1 MLNKIKSIFS
11 DKSIRNRILFVLA
24 ILVVFR
30 ALSSIPVP
38 GVNVQAI
45 KALVDGNSF
54 FQVLNLFSGGGLSAL
69 SILML
74 GVGPYITASI
84 VIQLLT
90 MVFPRMKEL
99 QQEEGA
105 AGRQK
110 LSQYSRLLTIPIA
123 FIQTFGIVT
132 LITRQS
138 PEVFAS
144 LTTFGF
150 AQIAIIVVAS
160 SILLMWI
167 GERLTEFGIG
177 NGISIIITV
186 GIIAALPQSLSRI
199 LSTYTYDQSQ
209 LFLYI
214 FLALI
219 SVGIIALII
228 YITEAER
235 PIEVNYARQARSLAT
250 QGASGSHKTYL
261 PIKLNQAGVMPI
273 IFAITILMFPSFLGN
288 IMILSGNE
296 FVQNIGRFISIWSQN
311 PWSYGIVYFALVFL
325 FTYFYTAV
333 TFDPKQM
340 AENLQKQGAFVSGI
354 RPGDSTMD
362 YLSRIVT
369 RTTFIG
375 ATFLA
380 CIAVLP
386 NVVQGFTGITSVSI
400 GGTGILIVI
409 STLIDVIKKIN
420 AQLSMREY

>member
-1 MLNKIKSIFS
+1 MFNKLKTILT
-11 DKSIRNRILFVLA
+11 DKTIRNRILFVLG
-24 ILVVFR
+24 ILIIFR
-30 ALSSIPVP
+30 ALSTIPVP

-45 KALVDGNSF
+45 KTLVDGNNF
-54 FQVLNLFSGGGLSAL
+54 LQVLNLFSGGGLSAL

-74 GVGPYITASI
+74 GVSPYITASI

-105 AGRQK
+105 IGRRK
-110 LSQYSRLLTIPIA
+110 LSQYSRLLTIPVA
-123 FIQTFGIVT
+123 LIQTFGIVT

-138 PEVFAS
+138 PEVFAG
-144 LTTFGF
+144 LTAFGF
-150 AQIAIIVVAS
+150 MQITIIVVAAS
-160 SILLMWI
+160 LLLMWI
-167 GERLTEFGIG
+167 GERLTEYGIG
-177 NGISIIITV
+177 NGISIIITI

-199 LSTYTYDQSQ
+199 YSTFDPTQLPLFIGIAILSVIVIA
-209 LFLYI
+209 F
-214 FLALI
+214 
-219 SVGIIALII
+219 IIA
-228 YITEAER
+228 ITEAER
-235 PIEVNYARQARSLAT
+235 PIEINYARQARSFAT

-273 IFAITILMFPSFLGN
+273 IFAITILMFPTFLGN
-288 IMILSGNE
+288 ILSLASNP
-296 FVQNIGRFISIWSQN
+296 VLQSIGRFVSLWSQN
-311 PWSYGIVYFALVFL
+311 AWVHGIAYFVLVFL

-340 AENLQKQGAFVSGI
+340 SENLQKQGAFVSGI

-375 ATFLA
+375 ALFLA
-380 CIAVLP
+380 MIAILP
-386 NVVQGFTGITSVSI
+386 SIVQGVTNVASVSI

-409 STLIDVIKKIN
+409 STLIDVLKKIN
-420 AQLSMREY
+420 AELSMREY

>member
-1 MLNKIKSIFS
+1 MFNKIKTILT
-11 DKSIRNRILFVLA
+11 DKTIRNRILFVLA
-24 ILVVFR
+24 ILIVFR
-30 ALSSIPVP
+30 ALSTIPVP

-45 KALVDGNSF
+45 KALVEGNNF
-54 FQVLNLFSGGGLSAL
+54 LQVLNLFSGGGLSAL

-84 VIQLLT
+84 IIQLLT

-105 AGRQK
+105 DGRRK
-110 LSQYSRLLTIPIA
+110 LSQYSRLLTIPVA

-138 PEVFAS
+138 PEVFAG
-144 LTTFGF
+144 LTPFGF
-150 AQIAIIVVAS
+150 MQITIIVVAS
-160 SILLMWI
+160 SLLLMWI
-167 GERLTEFGIG
+167 GERMTEYGIG
-177 NGISIIITV
+177 NGISMIITI
-186 GIIAALPQSLSRI
+186 GIIAALPQSVSRI
-199 LSTYTYDQSQ
+199 LATYDASQ
-209 LFLYI
+209 LPLF
-214 FLALI
+214 ALI
-219 SVGIIALII
+219 AILTVITIAVII

-235 PIEVNYARQARSLAT
+235 PIEINYARQARSLAT

-273 IFAITILMFPSFLGN
+273 IFAITILMFPNFLGN
-288 IMILSGNE
+288 ILSLSGNAT
-296 FVQNIGRFISIWSQN
+296 VQSVGRFISVWSQN
-311 PWSYGIVYFALVFL
+311 AWVHGVAYFALVFL

-340 AENLQKQGAFVSGI
+340 SENLQKQGAFVSGI

-375 ATFLA
+375 ALFLA
-380 CIAVLP
+380 LIAILP
-386 NVVQGFTGITSVSI
+386 SVVQGFTNIASVSI

-409 STLIDVIKKIN
+409 STLIDVLKKIN

>member
-1 MLNKIKSIFS
+1 MFNKIKTIFT
-11 DKSIRNRILFVLA
+11 DKTIRNRILFVLGTL
-24 ILVVFR
+24 IVFR
-30 ALSSIPVP
+30 ALSTIPVP

-45 KALVDGNSF
+45 KSLVDGNNF
-54 FQVLNLFSGGGLSAL
+54 LQVLNLFSGGGLSAL

-105 AGRQK
+105 IGRRK
-110 LSQYSRLLTIPIA
+110 LSQYSRLLTIPVA

-138 PEVFAS
+138 PEVFAG
-144 LTTFGF
+144 LTAFGF
-150 AQIAIIVVAS
+150 IQITIIVVAS
-160 SILLMWI
+160 SLLLMWI
-167 GERLTEFGIG
+167 GERMTEYGIG
-177 NGISIIITV
+177 NGISMIITI
-186 GIIAALPQSLSRI
+186 GIIASLPQSVSRI
-199 LSTYTYDQSQ
+199 LATYDASQ
-209 LFLYI
+209 LPLFML
-214 FLALI
+214 
-219 SVGIIALII
+219 IIALSVIVIAFII
-228 YITEAER
+228 AITEAER
-235 PIEVNYARQARSLAT
+235 PIEINYARQARSLAT

-273 IFAITILMFPSFLGN
+273 IFAITLLMFPTFIGN
-288 IMILSGNE
+288 ILTLSANAT
-296 FVQNIGRFISIWSQN
+296 VQSVGRFVTLWSQN
-311 PWSYGIVYFALVFL
+311 AWVHGIAYFALVFL

-340 AENLQKQGAFVSGI
+340 SENLQKSGAFVSGI

-380 CIAVLP
+380 FIAILP
-386 NVVQGFTGITSVSI
+386 SVVQGFTNIASVSI

-409 STLIDVIKKIN
+409 STLIDVLKKIN
-420 AQLSMREY
+420 AGLSMREY

>member
-1 MLNKIKSIFS
+1 MFNKIKSIFG
-11 DKSIRNRILFVLA
+11 DKSIRNRILFCLAVL
-24 ILVVFR
+24 ILAR
-30 ALSSIPVP
+30 GLATIPVP
-38 GVNVQAI
+38 GVDVQAI
-45 KALVDGNSF
+45 RNLVEGNNF
-54 FQVLNLFSGGGLSAL
+54 LQVLNLFSGGGLSAL

-84 VIQLLT
+84 IIQLLT

-105 AGRQK
+105 QGRKK
-110 LSQYSRLLTIPIA
+110 LSQYSRLLTIPVA
-123 FIQTFGIVT
+123 FIQTFGLIT

-138 PEVFAS
+138 PEVFAG

-150 AQIAIIVVAS
+150 IQMSIIVVAS

-167 GERLTEFGIG
+167 GERLSEFGIG
-177 NGISIIITV
+177 NGISLIITI
-186 GIIAALPQSLSRI
+186 GIISAIPQSLSRI
-199 LSTYTYDQSQ
+199 WSTYDASQ
-209 LFLYI
+209 AFMFIAIAILF
-214 FLALI
+214 
-219 SVGIIALII
+219 VVIIALII

-235 PIEVNYARQARSLAT
+235 PIEINYARQARSLAT
-250 QGASGSHKTYL
+250 QGASGTHKTYL

-273 IFAITILMFPSFLGN
+273 IFAITLMMFPTFIGN
-288 IMILSGNE
+288 ILSLSS
-296 FVQNIGRFISIWSQN
+296 VTFIHDAGSFITLGSQN
-311 PWSYGIVYFALVFL
+311 QLVYGIIYFALVFL

-375 ATFLA
+375 ALFLA
-380 CIAVLP
+380 FIAILP
-386 NVVQGFTGITSVSI
+386 NVVQSFTNIASVSI

-409 STLIDVIKKIN
+409 ATLIDMIKKIN

>member
-11 DKSIRNRILFVLA
+11 DKLIRSRILFVLA
-24 ILVVFR
+24 TLVIFR
-30 ALSSIPVP
+30 ALSTIPVP
-38 GVNVQAI
+38 GVNVDAI

-105 AGRQK
+105 EGRKK
-110 LSQYSRLLTIPIA
+110 LSQYSRLLSVPIA
-123 FIQTFGIVT
+123 FMQTFGIVT

-138 PEVFAS
+138 PEVFGG

-160 SILLMWI
+160 SLLLMWI
-167 GERLTEFGIG
+167 GEILTEYGIG
-177 NGISIIITV
+177 NGVSIIITI
-186 GIIAALPQSLSRI
+186 GIIAALPQTVSRI
-199 LSTYTYDQSQ
+199 WSTYDSSQ
-209 LFLYI
+209 LPLFVAMGIL
-214 FLALI
+214 LI
-219 SVGIIALII
+219 AIIALII

-250 QGASGSHKTYL
+250 QGASGSHKTYI

-273 IFAITILMFPSFLGN
+273 IFAITMLMFPTFLGN
-288 IMILSGNE
+288 ILVLSSNE
-296 FVQNIGRFISIWSQN
+296 IIQNIGRFVTIWSQN
-311 PWSYGIVYFALVFL
+311 PWVYGIVYFSLVFL

-340 AENLQKQGAFVSGI
+340 SENLQKQGAFVSGI
-354 RPGDSTMD
+354 RPGEPTMD

-386 NVVQGFTGITSVSI
+386 NVVQGFTGIATISI

-409 STLIDVIKKIN
+409 STLIDIIKKIN

>member
-24 ILVVFR
+24 ILIIFR
-30 ALSSIPVP
+30 ALSTIPVP
-38 GVNVQAI
+38 GVNVDAI
-45 KALVDGNSF
+45 KSLVDGNSF

-138 PEVFAS
+138 PEVFS
-144 LTTFGF
+144 GLTTFGF

-186 GIIAALPQSLSRI
+186 GIIASLPQTLSRI
-199 LSTYTYDQSQ
+199 WSTYDSTQ
-209 LFLYI
+209 LFTFVIIGL
-214 FLALI
+214 L

-250 QGASGSHKTYL
+250 QGASGSHKTYI

-296 FVQNIGRFISIWSQN
+296 IVQNIGRFISIWSQN
-311 PWSYGIVYFALVFL
+311 AWTYGIAYFLLVFL

-354 RPGDSTMD
+354 RPGDSTME
-362 YLSRIVT
+362 YLSSIVT

-386 NVVQGFTGITSVSI
+386 NVVQGFTGIASISV

>member
-1 MLNKIKSIFS
+1 M
-11 DKSIRNRILFVLA
+11 
-24 ILVVFR
+24 LVVFR
-30 ALSSIPVP
+30 ALASIPVP
-38 GVNVQAI
+38 GVNVDAI

-74 GVGPYITASI
+74 GAGPYITASI

-90 MVFPRMKEL
+90 MVFPRMKEM
-99 QQEEGA
+99 QQEEGEI
-105 AGRQK
+105 GRK
-110 LSQYSRLLTIPIA
+110 RLSQYSRLLTIPVA
-123 FIQTFGIVT
+123 FIQTFAIVT

-138 PEVFAS
+138 PEVFAG

-150 AQIAIIVVAS
+150 VQISIIVVAA
-160 SILLMWI
+160 SILLMWL

-177 NGISIIITV
+177 NGISLIITI
-186 GIIAALPQSLSRI
+186 GIIAALPQNLSRV
-199 LSTYTYDQSQ
+199 LATYDPSQ
-209 LFLYI
+209 LLTFI
-214 FLALI
+214 AIAILA
-219 SVGIIALII
+219 VVIIALIV

-235 PIEVNYARQARSLAT
+235 PIEINYARQARSLST
-250 QGASGSHKTYL
+250 QGASGSHKTYV

-273 IFAITILMFPSFLGN
+273 IFAITLLMFPTFLGT
-288 IMILSGNE
+288 LLSTSGNA
-296 FVQNIGRFISIWSQN
+296 FISNAGRMLSIWSQN
-311 PWSYGIVYFALVFL
+311 PLIHGIAYFILVFL

-340 AENLQKQGAFVSGI
+340 SENLQKSGAFVSGI

-375 ATFLA
+375 ALFLA
-380 CIAVLP
+380 IIAVLP
-386 NVVQGFTGITSVSI
+386 SVVQSFTNIASVTI

-409 STLIDVIKKIN
+409 STLTDIVKKVN

>member
-1 MLNKIKSIFS
+1 
-11 DKSIRNRILFVLA
+11 
-24 ILVVFR
+24 
-30 ALSSIPVP
+30 
-38 GVNVQAI
+38 
-45 KALVDGNSF
+45 
-54 FQVLNLFSGGGLSAL
+54 
-69 SILML
+69 ML

-90 MVFPRMKEL
+90 MVFPAMKEL

-105 AGRQK
+105 AGRKK
-110 LSQYSRLLTIPIA
+110 LSQYSRLLSVPIA
-123 FIQTFGIVT
+123 FMQTFGIVT

-138 PEVFAS
+138 PEVFGG

-160 SILLMWI
+160 SLLLMWI
-167 GERLTEFGIG
+167 GEILTEYGIG
-177 NGISIIITV
+177 NGVSIIITI
-186 GIIAALPQSLSRI
+186 GIIAALPQTVSRI
-199 LSTYTYDQSQ
+199 WSTYDSSQ
-209 LFLYI
+209 LPLFVAMGIL
-214 FLALI
+214 LI
-219 SVGIIALII
+219 AIIALII

-250 QGASGSHKTYL
+250 QGASGSHKTYI

-273 IFAITILMFPSFLGN
+273 IFAITMLMFPTFLGN
-288 IMILSGNE
+288 ILVLSSNE
-296 FVQNIGRFISIWSQN
+296 IIQNIGRFVTIWSQN
-311 PWSYGIVYFALVFL
+311 PWVYGIVYFSLVFL

-340 AENLQKQGAFVSGI
+340 SENLQKQGAFVSGI
-354 RPGDSTMD
+354 RPGEPTMD

-386 NVVQGFTGITSVSI
+386 NVVQGFTGIATISI

-409 STLIDVIKKIN
+409 STLIDIIKKIN

>member
-1 MLNKIKSIFS
+1 MFNKINAIFS
-11 DKSIRNRILFVLA
+11 DKTIRNRILFVLA
-24 ILVVFR
+24 ILVIFR
-30 ALSSIPVP
+30 ALSAIPVP

-84 VIQLLT
+84 IIQLLT
-90 MVFPRMKEL
+90 MVFPGMKEL

-105 AGRQK
+105 AGRKK
-110 LSQYSRLLTIPIA
+110 LSQYGRLLTIPVG

-138 PEVFAS
+138 PEVFGG

-150 AQIAIIVVAS
+150 VQVAIIIVAS

-177 NGISIIITV
+177 NGISLIITI

-199 LSTYTYDQSQ
+199 LSTYDASQ
-209 LFLYI
+209 LPLFIGIGILSVAI
-214 FLALI
+214 MALI
-219 SVGIIALII
+219 V

-235 PIEVNYARQARSLAT
+235 PIEINYARQARSLST

-273 IFAITILMFPSFLGN
+273 IFAITLLMFPTFLGN
-288 IMILSGNE
+288 ILTVASNPTL
-296 FVQNIGRFISIWSQN
+296 QSIGRFVSVWSQDALT
-311 PWSYGIVYFALVFL
+311 YGIAYFVLVFL

-340 AENLQKQGAFVSGI
+340 SENLQKQGAFISGI

-375 ATFLA
+375 ALFLA

-386 NVVQGFTGITSVSI
+386 NVVQSFTNIASISI

-409 STLIDVIKKIN
+409 STLIDVVKKVN
-420 AQLSMREY
+420 AQVSMREY

>member
-11 DKSIRNRILFVLA
+11 DKLIRNRILFVLA
-24 ILVVFR
+24 ILVIFR
-30 ALSSIPVP
+30 ALSTIPVP
-38 GVNVQAI
+38 GVNVDAI

-105 AGRQK
+105 EGRKK
-110 LSQYSRLLTIPIA
+110 LSQYSRLLTVPIA
-123 FIQTFGIVT
+123 FMQTFGIVA
-132 LITRQS
+132 LITKQS
-138 PEVFAS
+138 PEVFGG
-144 LTTFGF
+144 LTAFGF

-160 SILLMWI
+160 SIFLMWI

-186 GIIAALPQSLSRI
+186 GIIAALPQTVSRI
-199 LSTYTYDQSQ
+199 YSTYDSTQ
-209 LFLYI
+209 LPLFVGMGL
-214 FLALI
+214 LLI
-219 SVGIIALII
+219 SIIALII
-228 YITEAER
+228 CITEAER
-235 PIEVNYARQARSLAT
+235 SIEVNYARQARSLAT

-288 IMILSGNE
+288 IMILSSNDII
-296 FVQNIGRFISIWSQN
+296 QNIGRFISIWSQN
-311 PWSYGIVYFALVFL
+311 PWAYGIVYFLLVFL

-340 AENLQKQGAFVSGI
+340 SENLQKQGAFVSGI

-386 NVVQGFTGITSVSI
+386 NVVQGFTGIASISI

>member
-1 MLNKIKSIFS
+1 MLNKIKATFA

-30 ALSSIPVP
+30 TLSVIPVP

-99 QQEEGA
+99 QQEEGE
-105 AGRQK
+105 AGRKK
-110 LSQYSRLLTIPIA
+110 LSQYSRLLTIPVG
-123 FIQTFGIVT
+123 FMQTFGIVT

-138 PEVFAS
+138 PEVFGG
-144 LTTFGF
+144 LTAFGF
-150 AQIAIIVVAS
+150 IQIAIIVVAS
-160 SILLMWI
+160 SMLLMWL
-167 GERLTEFGIG
+167 GERMTEYGIG
-177 NGISIIITV
+177 NGVSLIITI

-199 LSTYTYDQSQ
+199 YATYDPSQ
-209 LFLYI
+209 LFT
-214 FLALI
+214 FLVIGLL

-261 PIKLNQAGVMPI
+261 PIRLNQAGVMPI
-273 IFAITILMFPSFLGN
+273 IFAITLLMFPSFLGN
-288 IMILSGNE
+288 ILTLSSNGTAQS
-296 FVQNIGRFISIWSQN
+296 VGRFITIWSQN
-311 PWSYGIVYFALVFL
+311 QLVYGIVYFVLVFL

-340 AENLQKQGAFVSGI
+340 SENLQKQGAFISGI

-375 ATFLA
+375 AIFLA
-380 CIAVLP
+380 SIAVLP
-386 NVVQGFTGITSVSI
+386 NIVQAFTNVSSVSI

-409 STLIDVIKKIN
+409 ATLIDVIKKIN